1 MKSFKNVKLK
11 AIILNLLILVIASIS
26 NHCYVFAEELNESIV
41 MSEEFWEQYR
51 GSTAKIYA
59 TEEELLQNNLQLSS
73 DMNVINILIENEN
86 IELEETGRVCFID
99 SISLF
104 EDGTYRNIA
113 QEAEWSSDDEN
124 VVSAYSGQLIANQA
138 GNTNVHVSYG
148 GITKTIN
155 VTVNNSIDVAERVD
169 SILALQEPVS
179 TYSMQQSERNSAV
192 SIASEMVNM
201 AWCPSSNL
209 SGWKGNTTFYA
220 GTTYTGM
227 PYSQTPNQ
235 VDKSGFLNS
244 MSASDFYSTYTN
256 SAGIIMPRYG
266 NDCSGFVSFSW
277 SIPRAT
283 TQTFLARIKNNTY
296 SAVGSVNYTISEIGG
311 IYSITNYD
319 DVLMMES
326 LKSASQ
332 GDALIKVGHTFLV
345 AANSANGGV
354 MYVYEQTPSKARY
367 TSWTY
372 EDLVAGEYIPFSK

>member
-1 MKSFKNVKLK
+1 M
-11 AIILNLLILVIASIS
+11 
-26 NHCYVFAEELNESIV
+26 
-41 MSEEFWEQYR
+41 
-51 GSTAKIYA
+51 
-59 TEEELLQNNLQLSS
+59 
-73 DMNVINILIENEN
+73 
-86 IELEETGRVCFID
+86 
-99 SISLF
+99 
-104 EDGTYRNIA
+104 
-113 QEAEWSSDDEN
+113 
-124 VVSAYSGQLIANQA
+124 
-138 GNTNVHVSYG
+138 HVSYG